1 MKDVATISYIH
12 SDKSHLLY
20 FFSTSNPTKT
30 SILREQ
36 MIANA
41 SRPKHVQILDL
52 DSESPSK
59 RRKKPLELQI
69 KENQIEHQKLV
80 IESQRSKLKKQQR
93 EIEDLKKMTNQID
106 KGECLLLSK
115 HK

>member
-1 MKDVATISYIH
+1 
-12 SDKSHLLY
+12 
-20 FFSTSNPTKT
+20 
-30 SILREQ
+30 

-106 KGECLLLSK
+106 KGECCHLLSK
-115 HK
+115 HKYYKLSRDWPCFGSQDEL

>member
-1 MKDVATISYIH
+1 MWQPFLVYILE
-12 SDKSHLLY
+12 KPIWN

-106 KGECLLLSK
+106 KGECCY
-115 HK
+115 